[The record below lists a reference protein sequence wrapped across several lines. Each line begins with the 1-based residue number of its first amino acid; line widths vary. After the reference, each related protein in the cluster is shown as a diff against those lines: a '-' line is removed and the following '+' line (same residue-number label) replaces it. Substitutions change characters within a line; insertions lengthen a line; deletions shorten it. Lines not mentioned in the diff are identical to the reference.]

1 MIELKNLYAG
11 YSKRDVLKNI
21 NIRFEKGEIVSII
34 GPNGSGKS
42 TLIQCCTGLLKP
54 TSGEIFIDGKSISE
68 YKEKSLARTVSYL
81 PQINPVSSIMVRSLV
96 MHGRFPYLGYPRRYS
111 EEDKIIAEKAIAAAG
126 IEDIADKSLSELSGG
141 QQQKAHIAMRL
152 AQNTDYIFFDEPT
165 TYLDIKY
172 QLEFAGLTKR
182 LRDGGKAVVT
192 VLHDINAA
200 FTYSDKIA
208 VIDGGELVFFGTP
221 EAAAKS
227 GAVENVF
234 GVKVFESEY
243 GQYFF
248 AEKSE

>member
-1 MIELKNLYAG
+1 MIELKNLYADYG
-11 YSKRDVLKNI
+11 KKDVLKNI
-21 NIRFEKGEIVSII
+21 NMRFEKGEIVSVI

-42 TLIQCCTGLLKP
+42 TLVQCCTGILKP
-54 TSGEIFIDGKSISE
+54 TSGEIIIDGKSISE

-81 PQINPVSSIMVRSLV
+81 PQINPVSSITVRSLV

-111 EEDKIIAEKAIAAAG
+111 KEDREIAENAIAAVG
-126 IEDIADKSLSELSGG
+126 IEDIADKPISELSGG

-152 AQNTDYIFFDEPT
+152 AQDTDYIFFDEPT

-182 LRDGGKAVVT
+182 LRDSGKAVAA

-200 FTYSDKIA
+200 FTNSDKIA
-208 VIDGGELVFFGTP
+208 VIDGGELAFFGTP
-221 EAAAKS
+221 ESAAKS
-227 GAVENVF
+227 GAVEDVF
-234 GVKVFESEY
+234 GVKLLESDF

-248 AEKSE
+248 TEK

>member
-11 YSKRDVLKNI
+11 YSKKDVLKNI
-21 NIRFEKGEIVSII
+21 NMRFEKGETVSVI

-42 TLIQCCTGLLKP
+42 TLIQCCAGILKP
-54 TSGEIFIDGKSISE
+54 ASGEIIIDGKSISE

-81 PQINPVSSIMVRSLV
+81 PQINPVSSITVRSLV

-111 EEDKIIAEKAIAAAG
+111 EEDIKIAENAIAAAG
-126 IEDIADKSLSELSGG
+126 IADIADKSLSELSGG

-152 AQNTDYIFFDEPT
+152 AQNTDYIFFDEPI

-182 LRDGGKAVVT
+182 LRDSGKAVIS
-192 VLHDINAA
+192 VLHDVNMA

-208 VIDGGELVFFGTP
+208 VIDEGELVLFDTP
-221 EAAAKS
+221 ENAAKS
-227 GAVENVF
+227 GTIENVF
-234 GVKVFESEY
+234 GVKLHESEF

-248 AEKSE
+248 TEK

>member
-11 YSKRDVLKNI
+11 YSKKDVLKNI
-21 NIRFEKGEIVSII
+21 NMRFEKCETVSVI

-42 TLIQCCTGLLKP
+42 TLIQCCTGILKP
-54 TSGEIFIDGKSISE
+54 SSGEIIIDGKSISE

-81 PQINPVSSIMVRSLV
+81 PQINPVSSITVRSLV

-111 EEDKIIAEKAIAAAG
+111 EEDIKIAENAIAAAG
-126 IEDIADKSLSELSGG
+126 IADIADKSLSELSGG

-152 AQNTDYIFFDEPT
+152 AQNTDYIFFDEPI

-182 LRDGGKAVVT
+182 LRGSGKAVIS
-192 VLHDINAA
+192 VLHDVNMA

-208 VIDGGELVFFGTP
+208 VIDEGELVLFDTP
-221 EAAAKS
+221 ENAAKS
-227 GAVENVF
+227 GTIENVF
-234 GVKVFESEY
+234 GVKLHESEF

-248 AEKSE
+248 TEK

>member
-11 YSKRDVLKNI
+11 YSKKDVLKNI
-21 NIRFEKGEIVSII
+21 NMRFEKGEIVSII

-42 TLIQCCTGLLKP
+42 TLIQCCAGLLKP
-54 TSGEIFIDGKSISE
+54 TSGDIFIDGKPILE

-81 PQINPVSSIMVRSLV
+81 PQINPVSSITVRSLV

-111 EEDKIIAEKAIAAAG
+111 DEDRNIAEKAIAAAG

-172 QLEFAGLTKR
+172 QLEFAGLAKR
-182 LRDGGKAVVT
+182 LRDGGKAVVA

-200 FTYSDKIA
+200 FTNSDKIA
-208 VIDGGELVFFGTP
+208 VIDDGELVFFGTP
-221 EAAAKS
+221 TAAAKS
-227 GAVENVF
+227 GAVEKVF
-234 GVKVFESEY
+234 GVRLLESEF

-248 AEKSE
+248 TEK

>member
-11 YSKRDVLKNI
+11 YSKKDVLKNI
-21 NIRFEKGEIVSII
+21 NMRFEKGETVSVI

-42 TLIQCCTGLLKP
+42 TLIQCCTGILKP
-54 TSGEIFIDGKSISE
+54 ASGEIIIDGKSISE

-81 PQINPVSSIMVRSLV
+81 PQINPVSSITVRSLV

-111 EEDKIIAEKAIAAAG
+111 EEDIKIAENAIAAAG
-126 IEDIADKSLSELSGG
+126 IADIADKSLSELSGG

-152 AQNTDYIFFDEPT
+152 AQNTDYIFFDEPI

-182 LRDGGKAVVT
+182 LRDSGKAVIS
-192 VLHDINAA
+192 VLHDVNMA

-208 VIDGGELVFFGTP
+208 VIDKGELVLFDTP
-221 EAAAKS
+221 ENAAKS
-227 GAVENVF
+227 GAIENVF
-234 GVKVFESEY
+234 GVKLHESEF

-248 AEKSE
+248 TEK